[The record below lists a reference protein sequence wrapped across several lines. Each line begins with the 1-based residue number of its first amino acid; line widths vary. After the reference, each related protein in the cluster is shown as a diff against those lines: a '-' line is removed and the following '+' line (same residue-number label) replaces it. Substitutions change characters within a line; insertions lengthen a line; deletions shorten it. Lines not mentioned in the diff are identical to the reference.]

1 MFKEIYIGVMAW
13 YEGDIIEYK
22 FNKGETRLDFIRG
35 DKVLRSREVFNSV
48 EVLSA
53 DGSGTGEFEKTTTGE
68 FKMVHVGEFE
78 QTPIRID
85 LWQEALDAGAI
96 MLSDLDKN
104 KIQKE
109 IDRGILKS
117 TLNEKLLDLEYKFPD
132 GRVIQ
137 TRPSD
142 QVFIS
147 GAISLGGAEWILKD
161 NTTAYV
167 TSSEL
172 QVAMKSAA
180 EEISE
185 LYLEYSKTL
194 DPKMQ

>member
-1 MFKEIYIGVMAW
+1 MKRRNYKQISETEMSCELFYLNEWHANVFLSGDT
-13 YEGDIIEYK
+13 YEVHGDGNPLEE
-22 FNKGETRLDFIRG
+22 G
-35 DKVLRSREVFNSV
+35 
-48 EVLSA
+48 EVLSGELLA
-53 DGSGTGEFEKTTTGE
+53 LNPDGESNYVYSSENEYTYQE
-68 FKMVHVGEFE
+68 VV
-78 QTPIRID
+78 IVDI
-85 LWQEALDAGAI
+85 WQEAIEAGAI

-109 IDRGILKS
+109 VDRGILKS
-117 TLNEKLLDLEYKFPD
+117 ALNEKLLDLEYKFSD

-172 QVAMKSAA
+172 EVAMKSAA
-180 EEISE
+180 EEISA

-194 DPKMQ
+194 DPKIL